1 MRFKTLFSL
10 LLIFVAAWILASTIV
25 MNREPVQISLAF
37 LQPFSLELWMMLL
50 GAFGAGAALI
60 LFFDIAGG
68 ARRFAQNWKE
78 KRLHRAHERTEDL
91 YLHGL
96 DDMVNGRYEQAVA
109 RFDDV
114 LAREPNHLDAL
125 IKQGDS
131 LRALKRYREAAV
143 SLEKAIVE
151 APEHLIALYCLSDAY
166 HDLGDWEHAEQV
178 LTRIIELD
186 PQATVSAH
194 HKLRDLKIKQK
205 DWAAADALQ
214 SMIEKMLTLTAEKEA
229 AQETSIGIRFEV
241 GREQLARG
249 DVKEAIQSFNSVLK
263 RDSEFVPAYLKL
275 GEARIEASDVDEA
288 LSVWRKGFQSTGSTE
303 LFSAVQNH
311 FLGAERPEEA
321 IGTWK
326 QAIVMSDNEAPLRY
340 CLGKLY
346 YRLFMLDEALNEF
359 RQIEDAVSGLPAL
372 HVYIARVL
380 ESKGDFKEALSKSKT
395 VLGEIGGLM
404 HDYSCGSCGT
414 TYAEWADYCEHCGRW
429 NSIRLSVHAA
439 ATPEPQISPA
449 PTWYVS

>member
-1 MRFKTLFSL
+1 
-10 LLIFVAAWILASTIV
+10 
-25 MNREPVQISLAF
+25 
-37 LQPFSLELWMMLL
+37 MMLL

-214 SMIEKMLTLTAEKEA
+214 SKIEKMLTLTAEKEA
-229 AQETSIGIRFEV
+229 AQETSIGIPSC
-241 GREQLARG
+241 A
-249 DVKEAIQSFNSVLK
+249 K
-263 RDSEFVPAYLKL
+263 
-275 GEARIEASDVDEA
+275 
-288 LSVWRKGFQSTGSTE
+288 T
-303 LFSAVQNH
+303 
-311 FLGAERPEEA
+311 RP
-321 IGTWK
+321 
-326 QAIVMSDNEAPLRY
+326 
-340 CLGKLY
+340 
-346 YRLFMLDEALNEF
+346 F
-359 RQIEDAVSGLPAL
+359 
-372 HVYIARVL
+372 
-380 ESKGDFKEALSKSKT
+380 
-395 VLGEIGGLM
+395 
-404 HDYSCGSCGT
+404 
-414 TYAEWADYCEHCGRW
+414 
-429 NSIRLSVHAA
+429 
-439 ATPEPQISPA
+439 
-449 PTWYVS
+449 